1 MQDPVLSIAENVRW
15 TRSGVP
21 WADFLL
27 RGYPYGYRP
36 DDDKRAARAAHKM
49 LFRALH
55 GEALLLGVCASLDAG
70 AIVERMIRDVDLDM
84 HPDWARECAATLDT
98 LDQYQPGQRLYWLS
112 IPLATG
118 GALGQ
123 FKAST
128 TSAIASLADNF
139 GMPRAPVSDAEIQRR
154 VTQARAAVAPIPH
167 EFDCQPATPAQMVWL
182 HTHNLQ
188 RGLNLDRDL
197 PDSTELHQ
205 RKSAASMCA
214 PLLDE
219 GARTD
224 QPATGAKAWLPSTQ
238 RLLKVSQPSAVTP
251 QPASY
256 QVMLA
261 LADTPAAG
269 SVFPGSEFLAL
280 TDFVGVDV
288 DWAMRMT
295 VLGSTEVVAKNRRA
309 LINLN
314 EQYKQREGEVS
325 HGHNVLDRA
334 ASDLA
339 EYAALMEQ
347 DQQEVEVQATFIFA
361 VGGSTAEEAQEAAK
375 HLATMYEADGY
386 KLVQPIGYQ
395 EALWW
400 AMTPGVP
407 ATKVV
412 TEFAQITN
420 SHHLSA
426 VVPCASTDLGDT
438 KGPLLGLNICS
449 GRVGVVHHDVAGMAE
464 RDVSGSYAVAG
475 QLGAGKSVLLKST
488 GAAVVD
494 RGGQVVAIDRTTRG
508 EYAKWAQSITDATV
522 VDINAPDVSL
532 DPIRLFGPT
541 VGGRVL
547 QSFLMPLLEIRPTS
561 EEGMLL
567 SDVLEQSY
575 LTENEI
581 TSAGGLWTHLDTDC
595 QLEGAHELWRKIN
608 VYARKDFGAVIF
620 SRDLPP
626 MRPTAPAIV
635 IRTHTVQMPSQ
646 EQVANAHLAAE
657 MTLEQRFGR
666 AIYRLIAHVAR
677 EICFADD
684 DRLGLF
690 LLDECHHLTRSTEG
704 SLPITDFLRDGR
716 KHAAATALG
725 SHDPLAD
732 FGDATLRG
740 LIPTRIV
747 MRQTDLELARRS
759 LQWLNLD
766 SEDRSLLKELME
778 QTSPSTGRDNYVSP
792 ERRGEGYM
800 MDAQGRVGRI
810 KVLMPSVVGRAE
822 AASTTPVR
830 AVGLD
835 KASV

>member
-1 MQDPVLSIAENVRW
+1 MSRVLKVA
-15 TRSGVP
+15 
-21 WADFLL
+21 
-27 RGYPYGYRP
+27 
-36 DDDKRAARAAHKM
+36 
-49 LFRALH
+49 
-55 GEALLLGVCASLDAG
+55 
-70 AIVERMIRDVDLDM
+70 
-84 HPDWARECAATLDT
+84 
-98 LDQYQPGQRLYWLS
+98 QP
-112 IPLATG
+112 
-118 GALGQ
+118 
-123 FKAST
+123 
-128 TSAIASLADNF
+128 
-139 GMPRAPVSDAEIQRR
+139 
-154 VTQARAAVAPIPH
+154 AAVNP
-167 EFDCQPATPAQMVWL
+167 
-182 HTHNLQ
+182 
-188 RGLNLDRDL
+188 R
-197 PDSTELHQ
+197 
-205 RKSAASMCA
+205 
-214 PLLDE
+214 
-219 GARTD
+219 
-224 QPATGAKAWLPSTQ
+224 
-238 RLLKVSQPSAVTP
+238 
-251 QPASY
+251 PASY

-280 TDFVGVDV
+280 TDYVGVDV

-295 VLGSTEVVAKNRRA
+295 VLGSAEVVAKNRRA
-309 LINLN
+309 LVNLN
-314 EQYKQREGEVS
+314 EQYKQREGEIS

-334 ASDLA
+334 AADLA

-347 DQQEVEVQATFIFA
+347 DQQEVEVQATFLFA
-361 VGGSTAEEAQEAAK
+361 VGGDTAEQAQEAAR

-395 EALWW
+395 ESLWW

-412 TEFAQITN
+412 NEFAQITN

-438 KGPLLGLNICS
+438 SGPLLALNICS

-464 RDVSGSYAVAG
+464 RDHSGSYAVAG
-475 QLGAGKSVLLKST
+475 ELGAGKSVLLKST

-532 DPIRLFGPT
+532 DPLRMFGPT

-547 QSFLMPLLEIRPTS
+547 QSFLMPLLEINPTDD
-561 EEGMLL
+561 EGMLL
-567 SDVLEQSY
+567 SDVLDREY
-575 LTENEI
+575 LTEHRI
-581 TSAGGLWTHLDTDC
+581 DSAGTLWQHLGRDC
-595 QLEGAHELWRKIN
+595 DLEGAAALARKIN
-608 VYARKDFGAVIF
+608 VYARRDFGAVIF
-620 SRDLPP
+620 DTALRPLL
-626 MRPTAPAIV
+626 PTAPAIV

-646 EQVANAHLAAE
+646 EQVEHAHLARE

-684 DRLGLF
+684 YRLGLF
-690 LLDECHHLTRSTEG
+690 LLDECHHLTRSAEG
-704 SLPITDFLRDGR
+704 SLPIADFLRDGR

-725 SHDPLAD
+725 SHDPHAD
-732 FGDATLRG
+732 FGSATLRG

-766 SEDRSLLKELME
+766 ADDRSLLKELME
-778 QTSPSTGRDNYVSP
+778 QTSPATGRDNFVSP

-810 KVLMPSVVGRAE
+810 KVLMPSVDARAE

-830 AVGLD
+830 SIQLEKTPA
-835 KASV
+835 